1 MGFVKQLYFAQQGF
15 DGNSIAV
22 VERLLLFR
30 REIFDLVGE
39 SLLESRGWNCNRWC
53 TIYMLWVL
61 FILKSG
67 RVKDEHTYSVMDR
80 AAEQVWG

>member
-22 VERLLLFR
+22 VERFLLFM

-67 RVKDEHTYSVMDR
+67 GGKR
-80 AAEQVWG
+80 